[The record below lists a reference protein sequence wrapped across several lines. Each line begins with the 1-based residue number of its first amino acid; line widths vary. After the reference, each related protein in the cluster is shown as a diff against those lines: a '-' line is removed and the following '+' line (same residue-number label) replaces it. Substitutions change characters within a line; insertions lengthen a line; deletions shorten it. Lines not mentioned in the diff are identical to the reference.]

1 MGAARKGGEGETTN
15 GRLVTISPDVI
26 FIKSHGMSCMSGMEE
41 HVANSGLKVTFTD

>member
-26 FIKSHGMSCMSGMEE
+26 SWDVMHVMHGRTCGKFRS
-41 HVANSGLKVTFTD
+41 